1 VHSLLCSAYAGRNPE
16 GFPSHNSWGSVY
28 KIYSKTVYSAS
39 FRMVI
44 VFSAKSFASTIIR
57 RKPFGVPPYVLRP
70 NRSAKLVGHLF
81 GTEKPSESA
90 TTAGLW
96 AFIGVLYLLVHV

>member
-1 VHSLLCSAYAGRNPE
+1 MHSLLCSAYAGRNPE
-16 GFPSHNSWGSVY
+16 GFPSHSSWGSVY

-57 RKPFGVPPYVLRP
+57 RKPFGVPPYMLMCLHRRQAQGAQLIVFSLRRAEP
-70 NRSAKLVGHLF
+70 
-81 GTEKPSESA
+81 
-90 TTAGLW
+90 
-96 AFIGVLYLLVHV
+96 